1 MSTAGL
7 EAELRTA
14 AARLRDDR
22 GTRGRVDSNS
32 RELLETIRVLLAA
45 REPLARWLE
54 EQAQYVARSGM
65 YDVLAVDVARVI
77 NGTGEPGPG
86 QDGHIEDRR
95 SGTALYEQVMRAAG
109 EAP

>member
-7 EAELRTA
+7 EQELRAA

-22 GTRGRVDSNS
+22 GTRGRVDSDS
-32 RELLETIRVLLAA
+32 RELLETIRILLTV

-54 EQAQYVARSGM
+54 EQAEFAARSGM
-65 YDVLAVDVARVI
+65 YEVLAVDIARAV
-77 NGTGEPGPG
+77 NGTREPGPG

-95 SGTALYEQVMRAAG
+95 SGRALYARLRREAG